1 MNIYQQIS
9 TIVADKSRSV
19 SEKVDAIV
27 QLHQAI
33 DPDSHEFNEVGAV
46 AYAEIRQILLN
57 DNYEDCHTGE
67 LLMCN
72 TLLAESYFYTQRHWL
87 IAPLAQHCYDMMV
100 YIETDD
106 EESVKMMIGVTDR
119 FGYMLRG
126 SGHPR
131 LSMRLYA
138 LLYKLE
144 SSLPEPNTDALK
156 DAAEELVTLATLTQC
171 DTYIAPLREEI
182 TTRLGAA
189 TVSEIEQNPYT
200 GVLAKDP
207 VEYSEEYEAVIDQV
221 DAEVDKQTDEEPY
234 FMGKCFEMWRIKQ
247 NILAEKYSIEWK
259 TPSEM
264 NPDVTFD

>member
-9 TIVADKSRSV
+9 AIVANESRSV

-72 TLLAESYFYTQRHWL
+72 TLLAESYYYTQRTWL
-87 IAPLAQHCYDMMV
+87 IAPLAQHCYDMMEC
-100 YIETDD
+100 IDTDD
-106 EESVKMMIGVTDR
+106 EEWVKMMIGVTDR

-131 LSMRLYA
+131 LSMKLYA

-144 SSLPEPNTDALK
+144 SLRPEPNTDALK
-156 DAAEELVTLATLTQC
+156 EAAEEIVTLATLPVATHGMH
-171 DTYIAPLREEI
+171 LSK
-182 TTRLGAA
+182 RL
-189 TVSEIEQNPYT
+189 
-200 GVLAKDP
+200 LHR
-207 VEYSEEYEAVIDQV
+207 YSE
-221 DAEVDKQTDEEPY
+221 P
-234 FMGKCFEMWRIKQ
+234 R
-247 NILAEKYSIEWK
+247 L
-259 TPSEM
+259 
-264 NPDVTFD
+264 

>member
-1 MNIYQQIS
+1 MNTYQPIS
-9 TIVADKSRSV
+9 SIVANESLSV
-19 SEKVDAIV
+19 NEKVDAIV

-72 TLLAESYFYTQRHWL
+72 TLLAESYYYTQRTWL

-106 EESVKMMIGVTDR
+106 EESVKMMIAVIDR
-119 FGYMLRG
+119 LCYLLRG
-126 SGHPR
+126 TGHPR
-131 LSMRLYA
+131 LSMKLYA

-144 SSLPEPNTDALK
+144 NRRPEPNTDALK
-156 DAAEELVTLATLTQC
+156 DATEELVTLATLTQC

-182 TTRLGAA
+182 TTQLGAEIIR
-189 TVSEIEQNPYT
+189 EIEQNPHA
-200 GVLAKDP
+200 GHLEKDP

-221 DAEVDKQTDEEPY
+221 DAEVDEKMNGEPY
-234 FMGKCFEMWRIKQ
+234 AMGMCFEIWRIKQ
-247 NILAEKYSIEWK
+247 NILAEKYKIEWK